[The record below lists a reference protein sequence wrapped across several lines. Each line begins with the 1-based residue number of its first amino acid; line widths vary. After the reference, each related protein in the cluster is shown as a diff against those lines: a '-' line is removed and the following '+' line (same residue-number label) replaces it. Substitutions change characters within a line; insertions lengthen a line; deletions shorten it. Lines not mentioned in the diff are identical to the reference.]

1 MEIALINRYNFTRE
15 SLDVF
20 SRYQVVKNVYR
31 VKEGEMYLAYRPF
44 VEIWTLE
51 RKREKAAEILAGDH
65 IVYGAFEKNGDIVGI
80 LLLLPVLEHD
90 RMILDSF
97 HVSTHKRRQGIGRAL
112 FAAAKEEA
120 IQCGAKVLYVSACSA
135 RETID
140 FYTAMGFTLSP
151 HPIRCCV
158 EAEPYD
164 IQMECTL

>member
-1 MEIALINRYNFTRE
+1 MEIALINRHNSTRE
-15 SLDVF
+15 SLDAF
-20 SRYQVVKNVYR
+20 SRYQVVKTVYR
-31 VKEGEMYLAYRPF
+31 VKEGEMYLVYRPF
-44 VEIWTLE
+44 VETWTLE
-51 RKREKAAEILAGDH
+51 RKREKAAEILVGDH
-65 IVYGAFEKNGDIVGI
+65 IVYGAFENGDIVGI

-120 IQCGAKVLYVSACSA
+120 IRCGAKVLYVSACSA

-140 FYTAMGFTLSP
+140 FYMAMGFTLSP

-158 EAEPYD
+158 KAEPYD
-164 IQMECTL
+164 IQMECAL

>member
-1 MEIALINRYNFTRE
+1 MINRHNFTRE
-15 SLDVF
+15 SLDAF
-20 SRYQVVKNVYR
+20 SRYQVVKTVYR

-44 VEIWTLE
+44 VETWTLE

-120 IQCGAKVLYVSACSA
+120 IRCGAKALYVSACSA

-140 FYTAMGFTLSP
+140 FYTAMGFTLGS
-151 HPIRCCV
+151 HPIRCSV

>member
-1 MEIALINRYNFTRE
+1 MINRYNFTRE

-20 SRYQVVKNVYR
+20 FRYQVVKNVYR

-120 IQCGAKVLYVSACSA
+120 IRCGAKVLYVSACSA

>member
-1 MEIALINRYNFTRE
+1 MINRHNFTRE
-15 SLDVF
+15 SLDAF
-20 SRYQVVKNVYR
+20 SRYQVVKTVYR
-31 VKEGEMYLAYRPF
+31 VKEGEMYLVYRPF
-44 VEIWTLE
+44 VETWTLE

-65 IVYGAFEKNGDIVGI
+65 IVYGAFENGDIVGI

-120 IQCGAKVLYVSACSA
+120 IRCGAKAMYVSACSA

-151 HPIRCCV
+151 HPLRRCV

>member
-1 MEIALINRYNFTRE
+1 MINRHNFTRE
-15 SLDVF
+15 SLDAF
-20 SRYQVVKNVYR
+20 SRYQVVKTVYR

-44 VEIWTLE
+44 VETWTLE
-51 RKREKAAEILAGDH
+51 RKREKAAEMLAGDH

-80 LLLLPVLEHD
+80 LLLLPVPEHD

-120 IQCGAKVLYVSACSA
+120 IRCGAKALYVSACSA

>member
-1 MEIALINRYNFTRE
+1 MINRYNFTRE

-140 FYTAMGFTLSP
+140 YTAMGFTLSP

>member
-1 MEIALINRYNFTRE
+1 MINRYNFTRE

-120 IQCGAKVLYVSACSA
+120 IRCGAKVLYVSACSA

>member
-1 MEIALINRYNFTRE
+1 MINRHNFTRE
-15 SLDVF
+15 SLDAF
-20 SRYQVVKNVYR
+20 SRYQVVKTVYR

-44 VEIWTLE
+44 VETWTLE

-112 FAAAKEEA
+112 LAAAKEEA
-120 IQCGAKVLYVSACSA
+120 IRCGAKALYVSACSA

-164 IQMECTL
+164 IQMECAF

>member
-1 MEIALINRYNFTRE
+1 MINRHNFTRE
-15 SLDVF
+15 SLDAF
-20 SRYQVVKNVYR
+20 SRYQVVKTVYR

-44 VEIWTLE
+44 VETWTLE
-51 RKREKAAEILAGDH
+51 RKREKAAEMLAGDH

-120 IQCGAKVLYVSACSA
+120 IRCGAKALYVSACSA

>member
-1 MEIALINRYNFTRE
+1 MIDRHNFTRK
-15 SLDVF
+15 SLDSF

-31 VKEGEMYLAYRPF
+31 VKEGEIYLVYRPF
-44 VEIWTLE
+44 VETWTLE

-65 IVYGAFEKNGDIVGI
+65 IAYGAFENGDIVGI
-80 LLLLPVLEHD
+80 LMLLPVLEHG

-97 HVSTHKRRQGIGRAL
+97 HVSAHKRRQGIGRGL

-120 IQCGAKVLYVSACSA
+120 IRRGAKALYVSACSA

-151 HPIRCCV
+151 HPICCCA

-164 IQMECTL
+164 IQLECVL